1 IKCKTRQAARVIKK
15 IPIRKYII
23 MKNLQVILAL
33 LMTYVVI
40 WLFYVVTYLLSVGFS
55 YVLNI
60 ILHMNVNI
68 WVVGLIIF
76 SVYTVHIFVKNS
88 ILNVINIENDEER

>member
-1 IKCKTRQAARVIKK
+1 
-15 IPIRKYII
+15 

-33 LMTYVVI
+33 LMTYIII
-40 WLFYVVTYLLSVGFS
+40 WLFYAVIYLLSVGFS

-68 WVVGLIIF
+68 WVVGLVIF

>member
-1 IKCKTRQAARVIKK
+1 
-15 IPIRKYII
+15 

-33 LMTYVVI
+33 LMTYITIWFFYAVI
-40 WLFYVVTYLLSVGFS
+40 YLLSVGFS

-68 WVVGLIIF
+68 WVVGLVIF
-76 SVYTVHIFVKNS
+76 SVYTIHRFAINS
-88 ILNVINIENDEER
+88 ILNVISIENDNDKH

>member
-1 IKCKTRQAARVIKK
+1 
-15 IPIRKYII
+15 

-40 WLFYVVTYLLSVGFS
+40 WLFYAAIYLLSVGFS

-68 WVVGLIIF
+68 WVVGLVIF
-76 SVYTVHIFVKNS
+76 SVYTIHRFAINS
-88 ILNVINIENDEER
+88 ILNVISIENDEH

>member
-1 IKCKTRQAARVIKK
+1 
-15 IPIRKYII
+15 

-40 WLFYVVTYLLSVGFS
+40 WLFYAVIYLLSVGFS

-68 WVVGLIIF
+68 WVVGLVIF
-76 SVYTVHIFVKNS
+76 SVYTIHRFVINS
-88 ILNVINIENDEER
+88 ILNVISIENDEER

>member
-1 IKCKTRQAARVIKK
+1 
-15 IPIRKYII
+15 

-33 LMTYVVI
+33 LMTYIII
-40 WLFYVVTYLLSVGFS
+40 WLFCAVIYLLSVGFS

-68 WVVGLIIF
+68 WVVGLVIF
-76 SVYTVHIFVKNS
+76 SVYTIHRFAINS
-88 ILNVINIENDEER
+88 ILNVISIENDEER

>member
-1 IKCKTRQAARVIKK
+1 
-15 IPIRKYII
+15 
-23 MKNLQVILAL
+23 MKNLQVVLAL
-33 LMTYVVI
+33 LMTYVII
-40 WLFYVVTYLLSVGFS
+40 WLFYIVIYLLSVGFS

-68 WVVGLIIF
+68 WVVGLVIF

>member
-1 IKCKTRQAARVIKK
+1 
-15 IPIRKYII
+15 

-55 YVLNI
+55 YMFNI

-68 WVVGLIIF
+68 WVVGLVIF

-88 ILNVINIENDEER
+88 ILNVINIENDNNRK

>member
-1 IKCKTRQAARVIKK
+1 
-15 IPIRKYII
+15 

-33 LMTYVVI
+33 LMTYIII
-40 WLFYVVTYLLSVGFS
+40 WLFYAVIYLLSVGFS

-68 WVVGLIIF
+68 WAVGLVIF
-76 SVYTVHIFVKNS
+76 SVYTIHRFAINS
-88 ILNVINIENDEER
+88 ILNVVSIENDEH

>member
-1 IKCKTRQAARVIKK
+1 
-15 IPIRKYII
+15 
-23 MKNLQVILAL
+23 MKNLQVVLAL
-33 LMTYVVI
+33 LMTYFII
-40 WLFYVVTYLLSVGFS
+40 WLFYVIIYLLSVGFS

-76 SVYTVHIFVKNS
+76 SVYTVHRFAINS
-88 ILNVINIENDEER
+88 ILNVISIENDEER

>member
-1 IKCKTRQAARVIKK
+1 
-15 IPIRKYII
+15 
-23 MKNLQVILAL
+23 MKNLQVVLAL
-33 LMTYVVI
+33 LMTYVII
-40 WLFYVVTYLLSVGFS
+40 WLFYVVIYLLSVGFS

-68 WVVGLIIF
+68 WVVGLVIF

>member
-1 IKCKTRQAARVIKK
+1 
-15 IPIRKYII
+15 

-40 WLFYVVTYLLSVGFS
+40 WLFYVIIYLLSVGFS

>member
-1 IKCKTRQAARVIKK
+1 
-15 IPIRKYII
+15 

-68 WVVGLIIF
+68 WVVGLVIF
-76 SVYTVHIFVKNS
+76 SVYTIHRFAINS
-88 ILNVINIENDEER
+88 ILNVISIENDDDKH

>member
-1 IKCKTRQAARVIKK
+1 
-15 IPIRKYII
+15 

-33 LMTYVVI
+33 LMTYIII
-40 WLFYVVTYLLSVGFS
+40 WLFYVVIYLLSVGFS

>member
-1 IKCKTRQAARVIKK
+1 
-15 IPIRKYII
+15 

-40 WLFYVVTYLLSVGFS
+40 WLFYVVIYLLSVGFS
-55 YVLNI
+55 YMFNI

-68 WVVGLIIF
+68 WVVGLVIF

>member
-1 IKCKTRQAARVIKK
+1 
-15 IPIRKYII
+15 

-40 WLFYVVTYLLSVGFS
+40 WLFYAVIYLLSVGFS

-68 WVVGLIIF
+68 WVVGLVIF
-76 SVYTVHIFVKNS
+76 SVYTVHRFAINS
-88 ILNVINIENDEER
+88 ILNVISIENDNNRK

>member
-1 IKCKTRQAARVIKK
+1 
-15 IPIRKYII
+15 

-33 LMTYVVI
+33 LMTYIII
-40 WLFYVVTYLLSVGFS
+40 WLFYAVIYLLSVGFS

-68 WVVGLIIF
+68 WVAGLIIF
-76 SVYTVHIFVKNS
+76 SVYTVHIFVKKS

>member
-1 IKCKTRQAARVIKK
+1 
-15 IPIRKYII
+15 

-40 WLFYVVTYLLSVGFS
+40 WLFYAVIYLLSVGFS

-68 WVVGLIIF
+68 WVVGLVIF
-76 SVYTVHIFVKNS
+76 SVYTIHRFAINS
-88 ILNVINIENDEER
+88 ILNVISIENDEER

>member
-1 IKCKTRQAARVIKK
+1 
-15 IPIRKYII
+15 

-68 WVVGLIIF
+68 WVVGLVIF
-76 SVYTVHIFVKNS
+76 SVYTVHRFAINS
-88 ILNVINIENDEER
+88 ILNVISIENDEER

>member
-1 IKCKTRQAARVIKK
+1 
-15 IPIRKYII
+15 

-33 LMTYVVI
+33 LMTYIII
-40 WLFYVVTYLLSVGFS
+40 WLFYAVIYLLSVGFS

-68 WVVGLIIF
+68 LVVGLVIF
-76 SVYTVHIFVKNS
+76 SVYTIHRFAINS
-88 ILNVINIENDEER
+88 ILNVISIENDEER

>member
-1 IKCKTRQAARVIKK
+1 
-15 IPIRKYII
+15 
-23 MKNLQVILAL
+23 MKNLQVVLAL
-33 LMTYVVI
+33 LMTYVII
-40 WLFYVVTYLLSVGFS
+40 WLFYVGIYLLSVGFS

-68 WVVGLIIF
+68 WVVGLVIF

-88 ILNVINIENDEER
+88 ILNVINIENDEEK

>member
-1 IKCKTRQAARVIKK
+1 
-15 IPIRKYII
+15 

-33 LMTYVVI
+33 LMTYFII
-40 WLFYVVTYLLSVGFS
+40 WLFYVIIYLLSVGFS

-68 WVVGLIIF
+68 WVVGLVIF
-76 SVYTVHIFVKNS
+76 SVYTIHRFAINS
-88 ILNVINIENDEER
+88 ILNVISIENDKH

>member
-1 IKCKTRQAARVIKK
+1 
-15 IPIRKYII
+15 
-23 MKNLQVILAL
+23 MKNLQVVLAL
-33 LMTYVVI
+33 LMTYFII
-40 WLFYVVTYLLSVGFS
+40 WLFYVIIYLLSVGFS

-76 SVYTVHIFVKNS
+76 SVYTVHRFAINS

>member
-1 IKCKTRQAARVIKK
+1 
-15 IPIRKYII
+15 

-33 LMTYVVI
+33 LMTYIII
-40 WLFYVVTYLLSVGFS
+40 WLFYAAIYLLSVGFS

-68 WVVGLIIF
+68 WVVGLVIF
-76 SVYTVHIFVKNS
+76 SVYTIHRFAINS
-88 ILNVINIENDEER
+88 ILNVISIENDEER

>member
-1 IKCKTRQAARVIKK
+1 
-15 IPIRKYII
+15 

-33 LMTYVVI
+33 LMTYIII
-40 WLFYVVTYLLSVGFS
+40 WLFYAVIYLLSVGFS

-68 WVVGLIIF
+68 WVVGLVIF
-76 SVYTVHIFVKNS
+76 SVYTIHRFAINS
-88 ILNVINIENDEER
+88 ILNVISIENDKH

>member
-1 IKCKTRQAARVIKK
+1 
-15 IPIRKYII
+15 

-40 WLFYVVTYLLSVGFS
+40 WLFYAVIYLLSVGFS

-68 WVVGLIIF
+68 WVVGLVIF
-76 SVYTVHIFVKNS
+76 SVYTIHRFAINS
-88 ILNVINIENDEER
+88 ILNVISIENDNNRK

>member
-1 IKCKTRQAARVIKK
+1 
-15 IPIRKYII
+15 
-23 MKNLQVILAL
+23 MKNLQVVLAL
-33 LMTYVVI
+33 LMIYVVI

-68 WVVGLIIF
+68 WVVGLVIF
-76 SVYTVHIFVKNS
+76 SVYTIHRFAINS

>member
-1 IKCKTRQAARVIKK
+1 
-15 IPIRKYII
+15 
-23 MKNLQVILAL
+23 MKNLQVVLAL
-33 LMTYVVI
+33 LMTYFII
-40 WLFYVVTYLLSVGFS
+40 WLFYVIIYLLSVGFS

-60 ILHMNVNI
+60 MLHMNVNI

>member
-1 IKCKTRQAARVIKK
+1 
-15 IPIRKYII
+15 
-23 MKNLQVILAL
+23 MKNLQVVLAL
-33 LMTYVVI
+33 LMTYFII
-40 WLFYVVTYLLSVGFS
+40 WLFYVIIYLLSVGFS

-88 ILNVINIENDEER
+88 ILNVINIENDEES

>member
-1 IKCKTRQAARVIKK
+1 
-15 IPIRKYII
+15 

-33 LMTYVVI
+33 LMTYVII

-68 WVVGLIIF
+68 WVVGLVIF
-76 SVYTVHIFVKNS
+76 SVYTIHRFAINS
-88 ILNVINIENDEER
+88 ILNVISIENDKH

>member
-1 IKCKTRQAARVIKK
+1 
-15 IPIRKYII
+15 
-23 MKNLQVILAL
+23 MKNLQVALAL
-33 LMTYVVI
+33 LMTYFII
-40 WLFYVVTYLLSVGFS
+40 WLFYVIIYLLSVGFS

-68 WVVGLIIF
+68 WVVGLVIF

>member
-1 IKCKTRQAARVIKK
+1 
-15 IPIRKYII
+15 

-68 WVVGLIIF
+68 WVVGLVIF
-76 SVYTVHIFVKNS
+76 SVYTVHRFAINS
-88 ILNVINIENDEER
+88 ILNVINIENDDDKH